1 MYSHNFRFIY
11 ITINDFFSYFKNKFV
26 NVIMAPQLRNKKKNN
41 DPVETGNHEANT
53 ANKKQKSVTIQAA
66 KF

>member
-1 MYSHNFRFIY
+1 
-11 ITINDFFSYFKNKFV
+11 
-26 NVIMAPQLRNKKKNN
+26 MAPQLRNKQKNN